1 MDIFGRRSTF
11 KGGKVLPGNKH
22 LSCDA
27 TIEIPPL
34 PGTAVIPLWQ
44 HAGLPAQACVA
55 VGRQVRTGERIG
67 KPDGAVSAAV
77 HASISGTVTAITEIV
92 LPGGK
97 RSPAVVIE
105 SDGRDERAYL
115 PPLPDWIDAAPSVLL
130 DRIDEAGIVGLGGA
144 AFPAKV
150 KLSPPQGK
158 KADVLLINGAEC
170 EPYLTADYR
179 LMIER
184 ASEAVAGIRIL
195 LRVLGISRAII
206 GVERHSGPAIAMLEK
221 AIGNE
226 AAISLHPLQV
236 KYPQGAEK
244 LLIKSI
250 LNREVP
256 SGGLPIDAG
265 AIVHNIGTAEAIY
278 KAVVLGQSL
287 IERVVT
293 VSGEAIAHPKNLL
306 ARIGMPIGHLLDLC
320 GGFSSE
326 KAVLIAGG
334 PMMGLSLESTDIP
347 VFKGLSGVLA
357 LPRRT
362 TTDPKEIVCINCG
375 RCYAVCPLGL
385 NPAEL
390 SELGDQGFINEAMRL
405 GVTDCC
411 SCGLCTTICP
421 GGRKNAENIKALKE
435 AALHRKPS

>member
-1 MDIFGRRSTF
+1 MGIFGHHATF
-11 KGGKVLPGNKH
+11 KGGKVLPGKKH
-22 LSCDA
+22 FSRDA
-27 TIEIPPL
+27 AIEIPPL
-34 PGTAVIPLWQ
+34 PGTVVIPLWQ
-44 HAGLPAQACVA
+44 HAGSPAQACVA
-55 VGRQVRTGERIG
+55 PGRRVRTGERIG
-67 KPDGAVSAAV
+67 KPDGALSAAV
-77 HASISGTVTAITEIV
+77 HASISGTVTAIGEIS

-105 SDGRDERAYL
+105 SDGRDEHAYL
-115 PPLPDWIDAAPSVLL
+115 APLPDGIDSAPSVLL

-150 KLSPPQGK
+150 KLSPPRGK

-179 LMIER
+179 LMVER
-184 ASEAVAGIRIL
+184 APEVVAGIRIL

-206 GVERHSGPAIAMLEK
+206 GVERHSGPAIKMLEK

-226 AAISLHPLQV
+226 PAISLRSLQV

-244 LLIKSI
+244 ILIKSI
-250 LNREVP
+250 LGREVP
-256 SGGLPIDAG
+256 SGGLPIDVG

-278 KAVVLGQSL
+278 KAVVLGQPL
-287 IERVVT
+287 IERVIT
-293 VSGEAIAHPKNLL
+293 VSGEAIPHPKNVLT
-306 ARIGMPIGHLLDLC
+306 RIGTPIGHLLDLC
-320 GGFSSE
+320 GGFSGE

-334 PMMGLSLESTDIP
+334 PMMGMPLESTDIP

-357 LPRRT
+357 LPRRST
-362 TTDPKEIVCINCG
+362 NDPKEIVCINCG
-375 RCYAVCPLGL
+375 RCFAACPFGL

-411 SCGLCTTICP
+411 NCGLCTTMCP
-421 GGRKNAENIKALKE
+421 GGRNNAENIKALKE
-435 AALHRKPS
+435 AVLQRKPS